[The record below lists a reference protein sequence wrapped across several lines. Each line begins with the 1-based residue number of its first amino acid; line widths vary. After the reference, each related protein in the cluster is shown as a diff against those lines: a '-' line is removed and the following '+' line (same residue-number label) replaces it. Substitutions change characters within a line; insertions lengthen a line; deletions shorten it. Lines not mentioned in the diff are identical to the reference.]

1 MGKRSEADFA
11 HQFAATRSWRL
22 SPSRT
27 YGIDAENQC
36 LINHKCV
43 CGALNRQFLVGA
55 VLVAQLIH
63 TAIIVL
69 NILCTK
75 MLLNVHKC
83 LYVKYIQDFRL
94 YLYHARAQRHS
105 TQNDVPGKYQ

>member
-1 MGKRSEADFA
+1 MNANVLQLQEVGDFGDENCLPTQNPA
-11 HQFAATRSWRL
+11 GAGHKASFNPD
-22 SPSRT
+22 PS
-27 YGIDAENQC
+27 G
-36 LINHKCV
+36 
-43 CGALNRQFLVGA
+43 NRQFLIGA